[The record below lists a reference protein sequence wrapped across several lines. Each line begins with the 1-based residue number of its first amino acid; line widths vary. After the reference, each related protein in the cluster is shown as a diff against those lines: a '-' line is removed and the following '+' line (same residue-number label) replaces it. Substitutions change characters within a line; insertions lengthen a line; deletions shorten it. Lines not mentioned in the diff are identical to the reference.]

1 MWMTSKSLS
10 DAVRREQLANPALPW
25 LILGV
30 AFVGIVSINPIGF
43 IGGGWDDWQYL
54 DAARCWRAHGP
65 CLPHNHWQGRWPV
78 IAPIALSTGLLGE
91 SRLSVGLPP
100 LIASL
105 WCLVLVVFVGN
116 RLFRAPVGFIAAGL
130 LLCTAA
136 FAIQILDPS
145 VEAIELG
152 FGLTGIMALLQWQR
166 KAGWAWPALSGIS
179 FGLAVQVR
187 ETAVILAGLAALY
200 VVSRHIPFRRREK
213 ILMAVSFA
221 LPFVVE
227 FGTYAKLTGDPL
239 YRRHLSLLHTQ
250 IPSSE
255 LLAPIDHS
263 HSALFNFNNIA
274 NWRRDPGLHLNWAI
288 DGLLNLFINAKAGLS
303 LLLIP
308 VLIVAYRRS
317 VSSRVVTAA
326 LLLYGASFLYICVL
340 IYVIALDPKPRLM
353 FFPLTALSLALALL
367 LVRLHD
373 AGRHLIVWVSAGVSV
388 AVCLAILFVHQRVYP
403 LEGPAAAWIASAP
416 GQVEIEE
423 NTRRHLAL
431 VPSAQLLP
439 TMSGKRPIL
448 LVKAD
453 AKCRVWAA
461 SSGLDAELLLL
472 REQPMSRAILFDK
485 RLTSE
490 LCLFRLLHPL
500 DKHELLTG
508 VGKAD
513 WYGLEASRFRKLG

>member
-1 MWMTSKSLS
+1 MTSKLVS
-10 DAVRREQLANPALPW
+10 DEVRRMPFRHPALQW

-54 DAARCWRAHGP
+54 DAARCWRTHGP

-78 IAPIALSTGLLGE
+78 IAPIALSTSLFGE
-91 SRLSVGLPP
+91 SRVSVGLSP
-100 LIASL
+100 LLASV
-105 WCLVLVVFVGN
+105 WCVVLLVFIGN
-116 RLFRAPVGFIAAGL
+116 RLFKPPVGFVAAGL
-130 LLCTAA
+130 LMSTAA
-136 FAIQILDPS
+136 FAIQLLDPA

-152 FGLTGIMALLQWQR
+152 FGLTGVMALLQWR
-166 KAGWAWPALSGIS
+166 RAAGTAWPALAGLS
-179 FGLAVQVR
+179 FGLAFQVR
-187 ETAVILAGLAALY
+187 ETALVAAGLAGLYVLSRYCAA
-200 VVSRHIPFRRREK
+200 PPREK
-213 ILMAVSFA
+213 LLALATFA
-221 LPFVVE
+221 LPFLVE
-227 FGTYAKLTGDPL
+227 AGIFFILTGDPF
-239 YRRHLSLLHTQ
+239 YRRRLSLHHTQ

-255 LLAPIDHS
+255 LLGPIDYGHS
-263 HSALFNFNNIA
+263 VLFNANYIA

-303 LLLIP
+303 LLLVP

-317 VSSRVVTAA
+317 LSSRVVTAA
-326 LLLYGASFLYICVL
+326 LLLYSASFLYICVL

-353 FFPLTALSLALALL
+353 FFPLAALSLALALL

-388 AVCLAILFVHQRVYP
+388 AVCLAILFVHPRVYP

-472 REQPMSRAILFDK
+472 RERPMSRASLFDE
-485 RLTSE
+485 RYSAG
-490 LCLFRLLHPL
+490 LCLFRLRHPISGPKL
-500 DKHELLTG
+500 IKG
-508 VGKAD
+508 VADAD
-513 WYGLEASRFRKLG
+513 WYGLEARRFAHAG